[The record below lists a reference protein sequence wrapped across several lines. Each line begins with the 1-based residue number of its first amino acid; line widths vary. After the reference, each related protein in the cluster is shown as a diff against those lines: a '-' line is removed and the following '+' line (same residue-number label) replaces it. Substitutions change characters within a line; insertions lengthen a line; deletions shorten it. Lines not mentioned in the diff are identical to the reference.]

1 VSEGAGL
8 LLLVVGLGGL
18 GATGALAACCL
29 RLRSPIEY
37 LLASYLLAW
46 LWLVALTFAL
56 SPARWLTRGT
66 LLAGIAVGLGI
77 VLVAW
82 IRLGRPRA
90 PGLGPALVRCR
101 DSLRAP
107 AVAILVACLAV
118 AAVYIVALAF
128 FTPSNDQDALEYH
141 LARAALW
148 KQQHGLG
155 HVDGADD
162 ARLNLFPPNAEI
174 GQLATMLLAGRDR
187 YATLPQ
193 LLAYVALVL
202 SVAGLARRVSF
213 GVKEAAFS
221 AAAFA
226 TLPIVV
232 VQAPSAMNDL
242 VVGSFLT
249 AAAYFGLATRRA
261 TTIALAV
268 GVALAVGTKLTA
280 FVALPTL
287 ALVFAMGH
295 PRRRWPLL
303 LVAIAAG
310 CLVGSVWFAVNLVET
325 GGLGT
330 DVPNQPNQSADLE
343 PSVLAVTSLRL
354 ALSVLD
360 MSGAPGPYALVFI
373 AAAIGLAIAGLVQLR
388 RSRGGGALLLAAALT
403 AAVVAIPVVWDVVV
417 RVVFK
422 LALFAGGHSLT
433 DRFGWRL
440 NTKAEPLVGGY
451 GPLALVLLAA
461 ATIAVVTLWRRRRL
475 PVLAVA
481 LAAAPLT
488 VLVTLAA
495 AVSWD
500 PTRPRFLVFG
510 VALSAATWGVALRA
524 RPLAYASGNRI
535 GGAVPRARQ
544 LPRKAVRAVHGGLD
558 LGDAE
563 MGGAD
568 DAKRLRSRRAAV
580 RRRERPRGCATLA
593 RDPRRRLDPSL
604 LRSDAQPPCRA
615 RLAAARHP
623 FARGAMARARAE
635 RGGRALRWLVAG
647 GVRERGGLESRA
659 PCRPGPLPVPL
670 RLSPPHRDLRIRRVV
685 LYGGRRRGRRRSRR
699 RQRRLSSR
707 APAGG
712 GAFFVVRRR

>member
-1 VSEGAGL
+1 
-8 LLLVVGLGGL
+8 
-18 GATGALAACCL
+18 
-29 RLRSPIEY
+29 
-37 LLASYLLAW
+37 
-46 LWLVALTFAL
+46 
-56 SPARWLTRGT
+56 
-66 LLAGIAVGLGI
+66 
-77 VLVAW
+77 
-82 IRLGRPRA
+82 
-90 PGLGPALVRCR
+90 
-101 DSLRAP
+101 
-107 AVAILVACLAV
+107 
-118 AAVYIVALAF
+118 
-128 FTPSNDQDALEYH
+128 
-141 LARAALW
+141 
-148 KQQHGLG
+148 
-155 HVDGADD
+155 
-162 ARLNLFPPNAEI
+162 
-174 GQLATMLLAGRDR
+174 MLLAGRDR

-261 TTIALAV
+261 TTIPLAV

-287 ALVFAMGH
+287 ALVFAIGH

-524 RPLAYASGNRI
+524 RPLAYATAGIGSAALFLALANYHGKPSGLFTADSI
-535 GGAVPRARQ
+535 WAMPRWEAQTTRN
-544 LPRKAVRAVHGGLD
+544 GF
-558 LGDAE
+558 
-563 MGGAD
+563 GAD
-568 DAKRLRSRRAAV
+568 VLRFVDASVPADARLSLAIRGDDWIHPFFGPTLSRHVELVSPRRGTPSREAQWLVLGPNAAV
-580 RRRERPRGCATLA
+580 VRC
-593 RDPRRRLDPSL
+593 
-604 LRSDAQPPCRA
+604 
-615 RLAAARHP
+615 
-623 FARGAMARARAE
+623 
-635 RGGRALRWLVAG
+635 GGSWQAVFENEAG
-647 GVRERGGLESRA
+647 WRVE
-659 PCRPGPLPVPL
+659 
-670 RLSPPHRDLRIRRVV
+670 RRV
-685 LYGGRRRGRRRSRR
+685 GPDRCPSP
-699 RQRRLSSR
+699 SD
-707 APAGG
+707 
-712 GAFFVVRRR
+712 

>member
-261 TTIALAV
+261 TTIPLAV

-287 ALVFAMGH
+287 ALVFAIGH

-524 RPLAYASGNRI
+524 RPLAYATAGIGSAALFLALANYHGKPSGLFTADSI
-535 GGAVPRARQ
+535 WAMPRWEAQTTRN
-544 LPRKAVRAVHGGLD
+544 GF
-558 LGDAE
+558 
-563 MGGAD
+563 GAD
-568 DAKRLRSRRAAV
+568 VLRFVDASVPADARLSLAIRGDDWIHPFFGPTLSRHVELVSPRRGTPSREAQWLVLGPNAAV
-580 RRRERPRGCATLA
+580 A
-593 RDPRRRLDPSL
+593 R
-604 LRSDAQPPCRA
+604 C
-615 RLAAARHP
+615 
-623 FARGAMARARAE
+623 
-635 RGGRALRWLVAG
+635 GGSWQAVFENEAG
-647 GVRERGGLESRA
+647 WRVE
-659 PCRPGPLPVPL
+659 
-670 RLSPPHRDLRIRRVV
+670 RRV
-685 LYGGRRRGRRRSRR
+685 GPDRCPSP
-699 RQRRLSSR
+699 SD
-707 APAGG
+707 
-712 GAFFVVRRR
+712 